1 MALSP
6 RPSRAARLS
15 ASVEKAFGEEFIF
28 QAYAPSDDINGRS
41 VPDATRVQFTI
52 LATWHGPAKSFTPRG
67 RGSASDD
74 RAHNWTATL
83 PSVNVEDRKL
93 SWSIQMGDKITRV
106 LDGSIYQAGAP
117 YPDGFGRTTIP
128 LTSKQRGW
136 AVVVS
141 PRLNFSIA
149 GNSQYVPLI

>member
-15 ASVEKAFGEEFIF
+15 AAVEKAFGEEFIF
-28 QAYAPSDDINGRS
+28 EAYVPSSDVNARS
-41 VPDATRVQFTI
+41 VPDATRPQFSI
-52 LATWHGPAKSFTPRG
+52 IATWHGPAKSFTPRG

-74 RAHNWTATL
+74 RAHNWTTTL
-83 PSVNVEDRKL
+83 PSVNVQDAKL
-93 SWSIQMGDKITRV
+93 LWPVQMGDKITRL

-117 YPDGFGRTTIP
+117 FQDGYGRSTIP

-136 AVVVS
+136 SVAPS
-141 PRLNFSIA
+141 LDFSHA
-149 GNSQYVPLI
+149 TNSQYVPLI